1 MTGGR
6 GGKDEGAKGS
16 GGRSGS
22 GGRPGEGDMLKIDP
36 RENEG
41 WLGLYALVVV
51 YGIAMI
57 LLLVAL
63 TRILA
68 PGAP

>member
-6 GGKDEGAKGS
+6 GERDEGA
-16 GGRSGS
+16 R
-22 GGRPGEGDMLKIDP
+22 RPGEGDMLKIDS

-51 YGIAMI
+51 YGIAMV

-63 TRILA
+63 TRLLA